1 VDEANVNQSPQHY
14 AAHERLHAGRTNR
27 RHTYDVSV
35 PGKYDVSVLVDLCA
49 PVALHNMKQEAS
61 ALAQPRVLPQNVR
74 IAGFTYRIKYVDHW
88 DDRKGLRPDDEPWG
102 RTQHNECLIEIWDQ
116 LAPQAQTATLLH
128 EIMHICEF
136 VANVHLGE
144 RKLDRIAT
152 LLHGFLVDNQHVLA
166 LYSNSDV

>member
-1 VDEANVNQSPQHY
+1 
-14 AAHERLHAGRTNR
+14 
-27 RHTYDVSV
+27 
-35 PGKYDVSVLVDLCA
+35 
-49 PVALHNMKQEAS
+49 MKQDERAIQ
-61 ALAQPRVLPQNVR
+61 APQPRVLPQNVR
-74 IAGFTYRIKYVDHW
+74 VAGFTYHIKYVDGW

>member
-1 VDEANVNQSPQHY
+1 
-14 AAHERLHAGRTNR
+14 
-27 RHTYDVSV
+27 
-35 PGKYDVSVLVDLCA
+35 
-49 PVALHNMKQEAS
+49 MKQEAS
-61 ALAQPRVLPQNVR
+61 TLAQPRVLPQNIRV
-74 IAGFTYRIKYVDHW
+74 AGFTYNIKYVESW
-88 DDRKGLRPDDEPWG
+88 DDRKGLRPNDEPWG

-152 LLHGFLVDNQHVLA
+152 LMHGFLVDNQHVLA

>member
-14 AAHERLHAGRTNR
+14 AAHERLLAEHTNLRPTYAAGA
-27 RHTYDVSV
+27 
-35 PGKYDVSVLVDLCA
+35 LVDLCA
-49 PVALHNMKQEAS
+49 PAVSPDMT

-74 IAGFTYRIKYVDHW
+74 VAGFTYHIKYVDHW
-88 DDRKGLRPDDEPWG
+88 DDRKGLRPSDEPWG
-102 RTQHNECLIEIWDQ
+102 RTQHSECLIEIWDQ